1 MSMKLF
7 NNFINSINGL
17 KVALREH
24 SFKAEILLGLFI
36 VPYVLIKELDPL
48 LKIIILLTYLLLLV
62 AEIVNTAIEMLCN
75 KITIKNDKDIKK
87 IKDLASASVFLI
99 LLSLIIEVFYS
110 MLTKI

>member
-1 MSMKLF
+1 MKLF

-17 KVALREH
+17 KVALTEH
-24 SFKAEILLGLFI
+24 SFKAEILLGFFI
-36 VPYVLIKELDPL
+36 VPYILIEELDPI
-48 LKIIILLTYLLLLV
+48 LKIIILLTYFLLLV

-75 KITIKNDKDIKK
+75 KITIKNDKHIKK

>member
-1 MSMKLF
+1 MKLF

-17 KVALREH
+17 KIALREH
-24 SFKAEILLGLFI
+24 SFKAEILLGFFI

-48 LKIIILLTYLLLLV
+48 LKIIILLTYFLLLV

-75 KITIKNDKDIKK
+75 KITIKYDKDIKK